1 MVKLEPHKTALIV
14 VNMQEGLLEEAEAA
28 GIDTEELTASIG
40 AFVSKARGLGALVIM
55 AASIGGGVLD
65 SRLGYCQETDYLIEK
80 PCSSAFFETDLRY
93 ILMNHKVDN
102 TLVCGLKTNLDC
114 RATAIDATSHD
125 LVSYILSD
133 LTAADREEDK
143 TFHLREMS
151 WYFSMPI
158 TAEEAAARM
167 RDGRF

>member
-65 SRLGYCQETDYLIEK
+65 SQIG
-80 PCSSAFFETDLRY
+80 
-93 ILMNHKVDN
+93 
-102 TLVCGLKTNLDC
+102 
-114 RATAIDATSHD
+114 RAH
-125 LVSYILSD
+125 V
-133 LTAADREEDK
+133 
-143 TFHLREMS
+143 
-151 WYFSMPI
+151 
-158 TAEEAAARM
+158 
-167 RDGRF
+167 